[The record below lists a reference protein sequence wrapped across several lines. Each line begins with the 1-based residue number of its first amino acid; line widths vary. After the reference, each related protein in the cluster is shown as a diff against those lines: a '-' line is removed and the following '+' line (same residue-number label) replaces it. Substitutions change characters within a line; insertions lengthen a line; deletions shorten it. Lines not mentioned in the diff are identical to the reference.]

1 MRLVLL
7 DAKTLGKDADL
18 RVFEQFGEVV
28 YHETTLP
35 QETALRLQEATI
47 AITNKVKIGK
57 EVMEACPKLK
67 LICITATGMDNIDL
81 EAAKALGIEVKN
93 VAGYSTHSVAQ
104 HTFALVLELLTHV
117 SYYDGFVKD
126 DGWVQSPIFTH
137 IDNPICEIHGKTWG
151 IIGLGAIGKQVAHI
165 ATAFGASVCYHSASG
180 SQREEAY
187 PHKSLEALLKECD
200 IVSIHAPFNAHTKGL
215 IGKKEL
221 EWMCQDA
228 LLINVG
234 RGGIVDEEALKEAL
248 EEKKIY
254 AGFDVLAIE
263 PMDVNAPLRS
273 LTCKERLVLTPHVAW
288 ASIEARRALIG
299 LVVKNIETFLRSFRG
314 ERTQF

>member
-1 MRLVLL
+1 MKLVLL
-7 DAKTLGKDADL
+7 DAKTLGKDADIK
-18 RVFEQFGEVV
+18 VFERFGEVV
-28 YHETTLP
+28 CYETTLP
-35 QETALRLQEATI
+35 EETASRLQGATI

-57 EVMEACPKLK
+57 GVMGACPDLK
-67 LICITATGMDNIDL
+67 LICITATGTDNIDL

-117 SYYDGFVKD
+117 SYYDGFVKK
-126 DGWVQSPIFTH
+126 DGWVQSPVFTH
-137 IDNPICEIHGKTWG
+137 IDNPIREIHGKNWG

-165 ATAFGASVCYHSASG
+165 ATAFGATVSYFSASG
-180 SQREEAY
+180 AQREEAY
-187 PHKSLEALLKECD
+187 PRKSLEALLKECD

-221 EWMCQDA
+221 GWMRQDA

-248 EEKKIY
+248 EEKRIY
-254 AGFDVLAIE
+254 AGFDVLAVE
-263 PMDVNAPLRS
+263 PMDPNAPLRH

-288 ASIEARRALIG
+288 ASVEARRTLIG
-299 LVVKNIETFLRSFRG
+299 LVASNIESFLRSFHG
-314 ERTQF
+314 KRT